1 MLWWLVSK
9 IIALVMIAA
18 GGFLVFFFPGI
29 SGQQEAG
36 AGSHPQTNFGV
47 AGIVIGLVLIIAGG
61 FLLFSQ

>member
-36 AGSHPQTNFGV
+36 ASNYPQTNFGL